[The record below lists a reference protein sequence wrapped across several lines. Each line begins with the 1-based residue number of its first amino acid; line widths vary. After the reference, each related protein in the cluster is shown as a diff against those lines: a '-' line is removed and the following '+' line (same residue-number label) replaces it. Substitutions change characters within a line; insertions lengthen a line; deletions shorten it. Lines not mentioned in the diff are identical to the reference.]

1 MINMNHRIKLF
12 LIFLLCFW
20 VPFIS
25 CTEEIIEQ
33 IYVTSVTL
41 NSTSMELVEGTSQTL
56 VATVSPSNADNQKV
70 IWSSSNSSVATV
82 NGGVVTAIK
91 AGTATITV
99 KTDEGAKTATCSV
112 TVFAKEIPVTIVSLD
127 QTTVELTE
135 GDEFTLTAI
144 VKPDN
149 ATNKDVSWSS
159 SNESVASVVDGR
171 VTALK
176 AGSAIITVRTVDGG
190 KTASCS
196 VVIKAK
202 KIPVQSVSLN
212 RTSLELTEGDEVSL
226 VASVNP
232 DNATDKSVTW
242 SSSNESVA
250 RVTDGRVTA
259 LRAGSA
265 IITVRTVDGGKTAS
279 CSVVIKAK
287 KIPVQS
293 VSLNRTS
300 LELTEGDEVS
310 LVASVNPDNA
320 TDKSVTWSSS
330 NESVARVADG
340 RVTALKAGSAIITV
354 RTVDGGKTASCSVS
368 VSGKEYPVEGISLD
382 KTYIEIKVGSEISLE
397 ATVYP
402 SYATNK
408 NLIWSSSDESIA
420 KVSNG
425 IIKALNPG
433 TAIIKVMAED
443 GNVSA
448 SCTVKVLSDSPI
460 GGNENV
466 GENEGSW

>member
-279 CSVVIKAK
+279 CSV
-287 KIPVQS
+287 
-293 VSLNRTS
+293 
-300 LELTEGDEVS
+300 
-310 LVASVNPDNA
+310 
-320 TDKSVTWSSS
+320 
-330 NESVARVADG
+330 
-340 RVTALKAGSAIITV
+340 
-354 RTVDGGKTASCSVS
+354 S